1 MAHVER
7 VSVEGF
13 KTIAEL
19 SVEPGQFTV
28 VTGRNNSGKTSLL
41 EAVRLGCEP
50 ETVGKL
56 RVFDSEGWIDTV
68 ERGIETVINRQQTES
83 VVETTVGDTTERV
96 RLRPAS
102 SDTARAVAAREGARL
117 IETKDELNGEQP
129 ETKDEANEEL
139 LKRIQRELESN
150 AVGTTP
156 GDALSDIVARYVPE
170 DSDWIQQGVKI
181 LETGEERYPL
191 VDDPQIG
198 RKAAGTFLDGV
209 RSGHGIDLAGEL
221 GLHLVDGPVDG
232 TKLVEPSGLAHRSDL
247 FHESAPASRVPTK
260 FVTHGTTV
268 DADDDDD
275 PVKTD
280 DIGDFLREKGILED
294 LKTFTL
300 DDLIFDPDDGEK
312 YAVPFDQMGE
322 GFRAIVAL
330 LWELLDD
337 DLPEVVF
344 LEEPT
349 THMHPGY
356 VREVVYFLIQLAMEE
371 DVQLFVTTHSND
383 FLNDLFVE
391 NLREEEVAFLEEEFK
406 LFQMQ
411 DGGAK
416 TLDYREAEHSLTEL
430 YNDLRGI

>member
-50 ETVGKL
+50 ETVDKV
-56 RVFDSEGWIDTV
+56 RSFDSKSWIDMM
-68 ERGIETVINRQQTES
+68 INRQQTAS
-83 VVETTVGDTTERV
+83 IVEITAGDTTETV
-96 RLRPAS
+96 RLRPPSNHQAMM
-102 SDTARAVAAREGARL
+102 AAAREGARL
-117 IETKDELNGEQP
+117 MQAKD
-129 ETKDEANEEL
+129 TVDS
-139 LKRIQRELESN
+139 RILDFVSN
-150 AVGTTP
+150 HIP
-156 GDALSDIVARYVPE
+156 QSGDWVNQSIR
-170 DSDWIQQGVKI
+170 I
-181 LETGEERYPL
+181 LETDEESYPVINDPQIGPRAAGAFVYRLRSEHGVDPIDESKLEL
-191 VDDPQIG
+191 VDDPV
-198 RKAAGTFLDGV
+198 AG
-209 RSGHGIDLAGEL
+209 S
-221 GLHLVDGPVDG
+221 
-232 TKLVEPSGLAHRSDL
+232 KLIEPSGAIYRPDL
-247 FHESAPASRVPTK
+247 FHESVPESHVPTK

-268 DADDDDD
+268 DVDDDD
-275 PVKTD
+275 PVKMD

-383 FLNDLFVE
+383 FLNDLFAE
-391 NLREEEVAFLEEEFK
+391 NLHEEEVAFLEEDFK

>member
-50 ETVGKL
+50 ETVRGFRAEPTAIDENPL
-56 RVFDSEGWIDTV
+56 SETGISSQIR
-68 ERGIETVINRQQTES
+68 RGSSEA
-83 VVETTVGDTTERV
+83 VVETATDAESGRLKLQQVSDSHAREVVAGVVVDLLEQLFDGDSSLKEEFQSRQASKSNERSRVTLRGLVTEFLTGVDTELSSCVVKYTTEKKQYPIVSRPEVV
-96 RLRPAS
+96 RDLLS
-102 SDTARAVAAREGARL
+102 SFGISDVAKKLGEDNLEKLGVTHTDSGMGAF
-117 IETKDELNGEQP
+117 
-129 ETKDEANEEL
+129 
-139 LKRIQRELESN
+139 
-150 AVGTTP
+150 TTP
-156 GDALSDIVARYVPE
+156 RN
-170 DSDWIQQGVKI
+170 
-181 LETGEERYPL
+181 L
-191 VDDPQIG
+191 VFAPD
-198 RKAAGTFLDGV
+198 TFPDGKP
-209 RSGHGIDLAGEL
+209 D
-221 GLHLVDGPVDG
+221 
-232 TKLVEPSGLAHRSDL
+232 T
-247 FHESAPASRVPTK
+247 RVPTK

-268 DADDDDD
+268 DADDDD

-312 YAVPFDQMGE
+312 YAVPFDQMGD
-322 GFRAIVAL
+322 GFQAIVAL

-356 VREVVYFLIQLAMEE
+356 VREVVYFLIQLAMED

-383 FLNDLFVE
+383 FLNDLFAE

-416 TLDYREAEHSLTEL
+416 TLDYREAEESLEEL
-430 YNDLRGI
+430 MLDLRGL

>member
-50 ETVGKL
+50 ETMLEFQRGADSPFVSNSQSGVRDIVNRHNDQVTVQTIIDDRLEELEIQTVSEEKARETFA
-56 RVFDSEGWIDTV
+56 RVIAD
-68 ERGIETVINRQQTES
+68 GIEQRYEGEGTLSEAIHKNQDVNSQHPGPELTEQIRKHVRWGNLEAS
-83 VVETTVGDTTERV
+83 NHLVKISKDEEKYSIIDARRTAYNLERNFVLEKLTSWLDNDELKNIGVEVTEGESGD
-96 RLRPAS
+96 RPAYRYS
-102 SDTARAVAAREGARL
+102 STEFDTL
-117 IETKDELNGEQP
+117 P
-129 ETKDEANEEL
+129 
-139 LKRIQRELESN
+139 
-150 AVGTTP
+150 
-156 GDALSDIVARYVPE
+156 
-170 DSDWIQQGVKI
+170 
-181 LETGEERYPL
+181 
-191 VDDPQIG
+191 
-198 RKAAGTFLDGV
+198 
-209 RSGHGIDLAGEL
+209 
-221 GLHLVDGPVDG
+221 DG
-232 TKLVEPSGLAHRSDL
+232 TLPSHL
-247 FHESAPASRVPTK
+247 PTK

-268 DADDDDD
+268 DADDDD

-312 YAVPFDQMGE
+312 YAVPFDQMGD

-383 FLNDLFVE
+383 FLNDLFAE

-416 TLDYREAEHSLTEL
+416 TLDYREAEESLEEL
-430 YNDLRGI
+430 MLDLRGL

>member
-13 KTIAEL
+13 KKIAEL

-50 ETVGKL
+50 ETV
-56 RVFDSEGWIDTV
+56 REFRATPAPRSESFHSRFGPASYI
-68 ERGIETVINRQQTES
+68 RHGAPQA
-83 VVETTVGDTTERV
+83 VVETTVDDESKRLELRQAAESRARGVVAEIIVDLLERRFNGEESLTEAVQSGQTTLSGLHPTASLQEIATAFLADLDTELSEYVTIVGVGETEHPLVGRPDAFSRLLYQFIRV
-96 RLRPAS
+96 ELVGRLDRDELERLGIEHSDSGTGSLTTAS
-102 SDTARAVAAREGARL
+102 NLTRRLDTFPNGVPDARL
-117 IETKDELNGEQP
+117 
-129 ETKDEANEEL
+129 
-139 LKRIQRELESN
+139 
-150 AVGTTP
+150 
-156 GDALSDIVARYVPE
+156 
-170 DSDWIQQGVKI
+170 
-181 LETGEERYPL
+181 
-191 VDDPQIG
+191 
-198 RKAAGTFLDGV
+198 
-209 RSGHGIDLAGEL
+209 
-221 GLHLVDGPVDG
+221 
-232 TKLVEPSGLAHRSDL
+232 
-247 FHESAPASRVPTK
+247 PTK

-268 DADDDDD
+268 DADDDD

-280 DIGDFLREKGILED
+280 DIGDFLREKEILED

-312 YAVPFDQMGE
+312 YAVPFDQMGD

-356 VREVVYFLIQLAMEE
+356 VREVVYFLVQLAMEE

-383 FLNDLFVE
+383 FLNDLFAE

-416 TLDYREAEHSLTEL
+416 TLDYREAEHSLEEL
-430 YNDLRGI
+430 MLDLRGL

>member
-13 KTIAEL
+13 KKIAEL

-117 IETKDELNGEQP
+117 IETKDE
-129 ETKDEANEEL
+129 KDEEPL
-139 LKRIQRELESN
+139 GRIRRELESN
-150 AVGTTP
+150 AVETTP
-156 GDALSDIVARYVPE
+156 SGALSDIVARYVPE

-181 LETGEERYPL
+181 LETGEKRYRL

-221 GLHLVDGPVDG
+221 GLHLVDGPADG
-232 TKLVEPSGLAHRSDL
+232 TKLVEPRGLIYQSDL
-247 FHESAPASRVPTK
+247 FHESVPESRVPTK

-268 DADDDDD
+268 DADDD

-312 YAVPFDQMGE
+312 YAVPFDQMGD

-383 FLNDLFVE
+383 FLNDLFAE
-391 NLREEEVAFLEEEFK
+391 NLHEEEVAFLEEEFK

-416 TLDYREAEHSLTEL
+416 TLDYREAEKSLEKL
-430 YNDLRGI
+430 MLDLRGV

>member
-50 ETVGKL
+50 ETVGTL

-83 VVETTVGDTTERV
+83 VVKTTVGDTTERV

-102 SDTARAVAAREGARL
+102 NDTARAVAAREAARL
-117 IETKDELNGEQP
+117 IETKDE
-129 ETKDEANEEL
+129 KDGKL
-139 LKRIQRELESN
+139 LERIRSELESN
-150 AVGTTP
+150 AVWNTP
-156 GDALSDIVARYVPE
+156 GDALSDIVTRYVPE
-170 DSDWIQQGVKI
+170 NSNWIQQGVKI
-181 LETGEERYPL
+181 LETGEERYRL

-198 RKAAGTFLDGV
+198 RKAAGTFLDRV
-209 RSGHGIDLAGEL
+209 RSEHGVDLAGEL
-221 GLHLVDGPVDG
+221 GLRLVDGPVDG

-247 FHESAPASRVPTK
+247 FHESAPASHVPTK

-268 DADDDDD
+268 DVDDD

-280 DIGDFLREKGILED
+280 DIGDFLREKEILED

-312 YAVPFDQMGE
+312 YAVPFDQMGD

-383 FLNDLFVE
+383 FLNDLFAE

-416 TLDYREAEHSLTEL
+416 TLDYREAEHSLEEL
-430 YNDLRGI
+430 MLDLRGV

>member
-13 KTIAEL
+13 KPIAEL

-56 RVFDSEGWIDTV
+56 RVFDSEGWIETV

-102 SDTARAVAAREGARL
+102 NDTARAVAAREAARL
-117 IETKDELNGEQP
+117 IETKDE
-129 ETKDEANEEL
+129 KDGKL
-139 LKRIQRELESN
+139 LERIRSELESN
-150 AVGTTP
+150 AVGNTP

-170 DSDWIQQGVKI
+170 NSNWIQQGVKI
-181 LETGEERYPL
+181 LETGEERYRL

-198 RKAAGTFLDGV
+198 RKAAGTFLDRV
-209 RSGHGIDLAGEL
+209 RSEHGVDLAGEL
-221 GLHLVDGPVDG
+221 GLRLVDGPVDG

-280 DIGDFLREKGILED
+280 DIGDFLREKEILED

-312 YAVPFDQMGE
+312 YAVPFDQMGD

-383 FLNDLFVE
+383 FLNDLFAE

-416 TLDYREAEHSLTEL
+416 TLDYREAEESLEEL
-430 YNDLRGI
+430 MLDLRGL